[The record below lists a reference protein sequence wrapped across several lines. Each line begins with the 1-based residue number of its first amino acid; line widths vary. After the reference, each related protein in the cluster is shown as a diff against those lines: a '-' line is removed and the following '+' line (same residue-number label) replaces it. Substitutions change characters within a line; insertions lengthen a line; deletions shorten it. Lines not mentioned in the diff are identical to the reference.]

1 MEFPAHIVFSCLLVC
16 QPAILIDSKRAGTEP
31 AMMERDEKMKTLLTM
46 KDIAKVAS
54 RTVSDYLAN
63 GYILSPKTGWTI
75 YSDRRFHMELIRENG
90 APRAVRIGLF
100 NKGKDEFAFEVRE
113 FDGDFATGIP
123 AFAVER
129 DGRLISSV
137 RLYCIEHGRME
148 GGEVYTTSGEEY
160 EEIRRKRLTRA
171 MQRDCTVYGKDGR
184 GSDGW
189 CKACLRP
196 EQVLGRV
203 QETRG
208 YKRTKAED
216 IRYVGK
222 RFKAAGGTCSYYVV
236 FNRRVSKAADWS
248 LTI

>member
-1 MEFPAHIVFSCLLVC
+1 
-16 QPAILIDSKRAGTEP
+16 
-31 AMMERDEKMKTLLTM
+31 MKTLFTM

-63 GYILSPKTGWTI
+63 GYILSPITGRTI
-75 YSDRRFHMELIRENG
+75 YSDRRFYIELIRERG
-90 APRAVRIGLF
+90 TPKTVRIGLF
-100 NKGKDEFAFEVRE
+100 NRERNEFAFEVRE

-123 AFAVER
+123 AFAGDK
-129 DGRLISSV
+129 DGSLISTV
-137 RLYCIEHGRME
+137 RLYCIER
-148 GGEVYTTSGEEY
+148 GEVYTTSVEEY
-160 EEIRRKRLTRA
+160 EEIIRKRFTRA
-171 MQRDCTVYGKDGR
+171 MQMDYTAYGKDGR
-184 GSDGW
+184 GSNGW

-216 IRYVGK
+216 ISYVGR

-236 FNRRVSKAADWS
+236 FNRRVSKAAEYS

>member
-1 MEFPAHIVFSCLLVC
+1 
-16 QPAILIDSKRAGTEP
+16 
-31 AMMERDEKMKTLLTM
+31 MMERDEKMKTLLTM

-90 APRAVRIGLF
+90 APKTVRIGLF

-236 FNRRVSKAADWS
+236 FNRRVSKAADRS